1 MLQKFFTVY
10 VQNHPVSNAI
20 RDSVW
25 VYAFD
30 QVGHLIGLAV
40 FAGAILIVD
49 LRLLGGG
56 FKDRP
61 VAQVAK
67 DAQPWL
73 IGGFLTLVVTG
84 TVQLMSNATKEYFSP
99 FFWFKMYVM
108 LAAIIYTLTIRQRVA
123 TAAEAVCRRCGRRPL
138 DSCRLCSGRA
148 WQSRHD

>member
-49 LRLLGGG
+49 LRLLG
-56 FKDRP
+56 FRLTNTP
-61 VAQVAK
+61 VSASLLNSH
-67 DAQPWL
+67 P
-73 IGGFLTLVVTG
+73 
-84 TVQLMSNATKEYFSP
+84 
-99 FFWFKMYVM
+99 
-108 LAAIIYTLTIRQRVA
+108 
-123 TAAEAVCRRCGRRPL
+123 GRRQGSSWVLITGPL
-138 DSCRLCSGRA
+138 PLSTDPIATHRCRSCGHCRCQLDCG
-148 WQSRHD
+148 Q